1 MYLMLLTFISLPI
14 IQAYQLCV
22 IGATS
27 GLGKELV
34 YQAAHDKNMSVLA
47 LSGSNKILTVPC
59 RVNSF
64 QEIKNQPPF
73 NNPNVVRDNYW
84 KDLSNYNYETLIF
97 TTGAAPFK
105 NDYSDSLMSKILPT
119 LPDTCKHV
127 ILISAHGVGSSLSKD
142 EIGIQVMNSWYL
154 RNVYKAKNSQ
164 EDLLKL
170 NIIKT
175 KYPKLKTSIYRP
187 KALSYGAT
195 MLPSISRQELASQ
208 ILKSI

>member
-1 MYLMLLTFISLPI
+1 MYFMLLTFISLPI

-22 IGATS
+22 LGATS

-47 LSGSNKILTVPC
+47 LSGSNKVLTVPC

-73 NNPNVVRDNYW
+73 KNPNVVRDNYW
-84 KDLSNYNYETLIF
+84 NDLSNYNYETLIF

-187 KALSYGAT
+187 RALSYGST